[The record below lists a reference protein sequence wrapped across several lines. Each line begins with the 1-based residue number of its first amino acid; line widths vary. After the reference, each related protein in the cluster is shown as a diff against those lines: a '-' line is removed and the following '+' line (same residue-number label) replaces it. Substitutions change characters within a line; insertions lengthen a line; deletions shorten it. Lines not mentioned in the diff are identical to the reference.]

1 MVEDADATN
10 DLTDDLTLLL
20 REIRVRTNE
29 DLAASS
35 HVLNTNTNGLSV
47 LIVEDLLGVTRDKQ
61 TGREDTG
68 PS

>member
-1 MVEDADATN
+1 MIEDADATN
-10 DLTDDLTLLL
+10 HLTDDLTLLL

-35 HVLNTNTNGLSV
+35 HVFNTNTNGLSV

-61 TGREDTG
+61 AGREDTG

>member
-10 DLTDDLTLLL
+10 DLTNDLALLL

-35 HVLNTNTNGLSV
+35 HVLDTNTNGLSV

>member
-35 HVLNTNTNGLSV
+35 HVLDTNTNGLSV
-47 LIVEDLLGVTRDKQ
+47 LIVEDLLGITRDKQ
-61 TGREDTG
+61 AGREDTG

>member
-29 DLAASS
+29 DLAAGS
-35 HVLNTNTNGLSV
+35 HVFNTNTNGLSV
-47 LIVEDLLGVTRDKQ
+47 LIVEDLLGITRDKQ
-61 TGREDTG
+61 AGREDTG

>member
-35 HVLNTNTNGLSV
+35 HVLDTNTNGLSV

>member
-1 MVEDADATN
+1 MVKDADATN
-10 DLTDDLTLLL
+10 DLTNDLALLL

-47 LIVEDLLGVTRDKQ
+47 LIVEDLLGITRDKQ
-61 TGREDTG
+61 AGREDTG

>member
-1 MVEDADATN
+1 MVKDADATN
-10 DLTDDLTLLL
+10 NLTNDLALLL

>member
-35 HVLNTNTNGLSV
+35 HIFNTNTNGLSV
-47 LIVEDLLGVTRDKQ
+47 LIVEDLLGMTRDKQ
-61 TGREDTG
+61 AGREDTG

>member
-35 HVLNTNTNGLSV
+35 HVFNTNTNGLSV
-47 LIVEDLLGVTRDKQ
+47 LIVEDLLGITRDKQ
-61 TGREDTG
+61 AGREDTG

>member
-10 DLTDDLTLLL
+10 DLTNDLALLL

-61 TGREDTG
+61 AGREDTG

>member
-1 MVEDADATN
+1 MVKDADATN
-10 DLTDDLTLLL
+10 DLTNDLALLL

-47 LIVEDLLGVTRDKQ
+47 LIVEDLLGITRDKQ

>member
-10 DLTDDLTLLL
+10 DLANDLTLLL

-35 HVLNTNTNGLSV
+35 HVFNTNTNGLSV
-47 LIVEDLLGVTRDKQ
+47 LIVEDLLGVTRDEQAGK
-61 TGREDTG
+61 EDTG

>member
-1 MVEDADATN
+1 MVKDADATN
-10 DLTDDLTLLL
+10 DLTNDLALLL

-47 LIVEDLLGVTRDKQ
+47 LIVEDLLGVTRDEQ
-61 TGREDTG
+61 AGREDTG

>member
-10 DLTDDLTLLL
+10 DLTNDLALLL

>member
-1 MVEDADATN
+1 MVKDADATN
-10 DLTDDLTLLL
+10 DLTNDLALLL

-61 TGREDTG
+61 AGREDTG

>member
-10 DLTDDLTLLL
+10 DLTNDLALLL

-61 TGREDTG
+61 TGREDTD

>member
-1 MVEDADATN
+1 MVKDADATN
-10 DLTDDLTLLL
+10 DLTNDLALLL